1 MKGDI
6 NMINNNNDSLK
17 FDSLSDEDLKEL
29 EEKTREQAKQ
39 RYITY
44 GNSKSYL
51 FAEDEKEEAGENN
64 LKIFGFDLN
73 SHVTFSSFA
82 ILFVFIILTLLF
94 PEKAN
99 NFFTLLLNII
109 TQYTGWFLV
118 LTTNVFILAGIYFAF
133 SRYGSI
139 TIGGAHAKPEFS
151 RWAWYAMLLSAGMGI
166 GLLFWSVA
174 EPILHL
180 GEPSPMFHLV
190 EANTPQAARAAMA
203 ATFFHWGIH
212 PWAVYAIVGLG
223 VAFFSYN
230 KGLPLT
236 IRSLFY
242 PLIGNKI
249 YGLVGHLIDTLA
261 VLATLTGLATSLGLG
276 VSQIN
281 AGLNHLVGISI
292 STQTQVILIT
302 VITIIATGSVILG
315 LDGGVKRLSELNMIL
330 AGVFLL
336 FILIVGPT
344 VYIISG
350 FTQNTGFYLAN
361 FIEMSFWTETF
372 QNSNW
377 QGLWTIFYWAWWIS
391 WSPFVGMFIAR
402 ISKGRTVKEF
412 IIGVVLIPTLISF
425 FFISVFGGTA
435 IYQQLNGIS
444 DLTSIVSVD
453 ESLALFSMV
462 ENFPLANFLSVMGI
476 VLVTVFFV
484 TSADSGALV
493 VDYLTSGG
501 KLNAPVRQR
510 IFWAIMSG
518 VIAATLLIGG
528 GLTAFQTAS
537 IVTGLPFAIVLLV
550 MVYSLYLGLKQ
561 EWQIEEEV
569 NKKIKHAIEENE
581 VKHTINE

>member
-1 MKGDI
+1 MKSTHDQTL
-6 NMINNNNDSLK
+6 NSNKEFKNKLK
-17 FDSLSDEDLKEL
+17 NE
-29 EEKTREQAKQ
+29 EEKAREIATRKHKSF
-39 RYITY
+39 
-44 GNSKSYL
+44 GNVRDYL
-51 FAEDEKEEAGENN
+51 FNEDEKEEAGERNWKG
-64 LKIFGFDLN
+64 LGFDLN
-73 SHVTFSSFA
+73 SQVTISSFA

-94 PEKAN
+94 PAQAN
-99 NFFTLLLNII
+99 NFFTFLLDVI

-118 LTTNVFILAGIYFAF
+118 FAANIFIIAGIYFAF

-139 TIGGAHAKPEFS
+139 IIGGKNAKPEFS

-174 EPILHL
+174 EPVLHL

-249 YGLVGHLIDTLA
+249 YGLMGHLIDILA

-281 AGLNHLVGISI
+281 AGLDHLFGIGV
-292 STQTQVILIT
+292 STTTQVVLIA
-302 VITIIATGSVILG
+302 VITAIATGSVILG
-315 LDGGVKRLSELNMIL
+315 LDGGVKRLSEINMIL

-336 FILIVGPT
+336 FILIAGPT
-344 VYIISG
+344 VYILSG

-372 QNSNW
+372 QSSNW

-402 ISKGRTVKEF
+402 ISKGRSVKEF
-412 IIGVVLIPTLISF
+412 IIGVVLI
-425 FFISVFGGTA
+425 
-435 IYQQLNGIS
+435 QLLS
-444 DLTSIVSVD
+444 R
-453 ESLALFSMV
+453 FS
-462 ENFPLANFLSVMGI
+462 S
-476 VLVTVFFV
+476 
-484 TSADSGALV
+484 
-493 VDYLTSGG
+493 
-501 KLNAPVRQR
+501 
-510 IFWAIMSG
+510 
-518 VIAATLLIGG
+518 
-528 GLTAFQTAS
+528 
-537 IVTGLPFAIVLLV
+537 
-550 MVYSLYLGLKQ
+550 
-561 EWQIEEEV
+561 
-569 NKKIKHAIEENE
+569 
-581 VKHTINE
+581 